1 MWDEVK
7 KLFAWML
14 LACLLLSGCGSWMDG
29 NYHSTVPYTQPGANT
44 ADVVISV
51 DGYGQLYKALA
62 GLVERGA
69 ESGLVSVAYTAE
81 DDAKTDLSQAIG
93 QLLQENPIAAYAVE
107 RIDYEIGING
117 GRTAFGLEIH
127 YKENKP
133 PVESIQ
139 KVSDLS
145 QAQEIVT
152 AQLDNCSAGVV
163 LYMENAQELDF
174 SQLVE
179 DYAALYPQ
187 RVMEVPE
194 VTVNLYP
201 KEGEKQVVE
210 LRFSYQTSR
219 ATLRTMQNQV
229 RPVFDS
235 AALLGQAQ
243 GTQKEKLAQIYTLL
257 MGRYDSY
264 QMAASITP
272 TYSLLRYG
280 VGDTRAFAVVYAA
293 LCREAGL
300 DCQTISGTH
309 LGEPRIWNTVKVDGV
324 YYHVDLLHCFQE
336 QGFLLRTQ
344 EDMEGYVWDYSAYSV
359 EEKS

>member
-1 MWDEVK
+1 MK
-7 KLFAWML
+7 NL
-14 LACLLLSGCGSWMDG
+14 LICLLLSSLLLTGCGSWMDG

-44 ADVVISV
+44 ADVAISV
-51 DGYGQLYKALA
+51 EDFMQLYEALA
-62 GLVERGA
+62 TLVESGA
-69 ESGLVSVAYTAE
+69 ESGLISIIYAPE
-81 DDAKTDLSQAIG
+81 EDAKAELAQAVE

-107 RIDYEIGING
+107 HIDHEIGISN

-127 YKENKP
+127 YRENKP
-133 PVESIQ
+133 SVENIQ
-139 KVSDLS
+139 KVSDLA

-152 AQLDNCSAGVV
+152 SQLDNCTAGVV
-163 LYMENAQELDF
+163 LYMENAEELDF

-201 KEGEKQVVE
+201 QEGKNQVVE

-235 AALLGQAQ
+235 AALLGQIQ
-243 GTQKEKLAQIYTLL
+243 ETSKEKLLQVYTLL

-264 QMAASITP
+264 QMDTSITP

-280 VGDTRAFAVVYAA
+280 VGDTKAFALVYAA

-300 DCQTISGTH
+300 DCQTISGTYM
-309 LGEPRIWNTVKVDGV
+309 GEPRSWNAVKVEDTLF
-324 YYHVDLLHCFQE
+324 YVDLLRCFE
-336 QGFLLRTQ
+336 GGGFALWSL
-344 EDMEGYVWDYSAYSV
+344 ENMEGYVWDYSAYGA
-359 EEKS
+359 EEQN